1 VKQAGALTLAT
12 WNGTELF
19 DLARIGAFDD
29 TQASLNIF
37 TNSKASKSI
46 TNGKIAPCASQI
58 VCYNTRCVMP
68 IRIRRQ

>member
-1 VKQAGALTLAT
+1 VKQAGALTLAN

-19 DLARIGAFDD
+19 DLARIGAFDN

-37 TNSKASKSI
+37 TNSTI

-58 VCYNTRCVMP
+58 VCYN
-68 IRIRRQ
+68 RQWTMAFKKPFWTT